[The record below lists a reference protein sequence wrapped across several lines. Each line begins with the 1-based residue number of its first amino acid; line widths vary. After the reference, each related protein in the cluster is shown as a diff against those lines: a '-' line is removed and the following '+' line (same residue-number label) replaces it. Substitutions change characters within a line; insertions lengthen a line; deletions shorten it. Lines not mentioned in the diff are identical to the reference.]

1 MQDNVITLAVDELND
16 TNTVDH
22 VFGRFD
28 EFQNRSVY
36 TGENHQLTARDLL
49 TLYRTHQKVS
59 GNFRGV
65 AKSSCKFTQD
75 FVIDGVDGISQLTS
89 PLIGEINFSIP
100 VGVVVADQL
109 IMRQRMIALL
119 DDDAIMVALNNTL
132 EI

>member
-22 VFGRFD
+22 VFNRYD

-36 TGENHQLTARDLL
+36 SGENHQLTARDSL
-49 TLYRTHQKVS
+49 TLYRTFQKVS

-65 AKSSCKFTQD
+65 AKSSFKFTQD
-75 FVIDGVDGISQLTS
+75 FVIDGVDGIAQLTS
-89 PLIGEINFSIP
+89 PLIAEVSFSIP

-109 IMRQRMIALL
+109 VMRQRLIALL
-119 DDDAIMVALNNTL
+119 DTDAIMVALNNQL